1 MNGGRR
7 RVRSRRG
14 CRIPATITRSMSS
27 VPAEKVTAVIFDI
40 GGVLEVNPPTG
51 WAERWANRLGMEL
64 QSFEACLSQIWPAG
78 SVGSASLEEI
88 ESQTAAALRLDA
100 SSVTALMED
109 VWAEYVGELNDELAR
124 YFAAL
129 RPRFKTGILSNS
141 FVGAREREKAAYGF
155 PEMCDALV
163 YSHEI
168 GCLKPDARAYQAVCG
183 QLGVSPGQALFLDD
197 IEANVHGAIQ
207 AGMRAI
213 LYRNNR
219 QAIAEMER
227 HLSAAHDGRQ

>member
-1 MNGGRR
+1 MN
-7 RVRSRRG
+7 
-14 CRIPATITRSMSS
+14 S
-27 VPAEKVTAVIFDI
+27 VPGEKVTAVIFDI

-64 QSFEACLSQIWPAG
+64 HSFEACLGQIWPPG

-100 SSVTALMED
+100 PSVTALMED

-141 FVGAREREKAAYGF
+141 FVGAREREEAAYGL
-155 PEMCDALV
+155 PEMCDALI

-168 GCLKPDARAYQAVCG
+168 GYLKPDARAYQAVCA
-183 QLGVSPGQALFLDD
+183 QLGVSPSQAVFLDD
-197 IEANVHGAIQ
+197 VEANVHGAVQ
-207 AGMRAI
+207 AGMRAV

-219 QAIAEMER
+219 QAIAEIDRYLGATCPGWPEATR
-227 HLSAAHDGRQ
+227 NQDEPRAGFES